1 MVALKHL
8 ESVLGKVATIG
19 MAGYL
24 FGWLCFIA
32 CVICT
37 LAKAAQWRDVA
48 GYCAFLLGGSSIR
61 VQQRKSRYTE
71 IIKRQFYLIYSSIPA
86 RVTRKSTIA

>member
-1 MVALKHL
+1 MIALKLL

-37 LAKAAQWRDVA
+37 LAKAAQWRDVV
-48 GYCAFLLGGSSIR
+48 GYCVFLLGGSSMLIA
-61 VQQRKSRYTE
+61 VGFLGACGHWSYSAQTIQ
-71 IIKRQFYLIYSSIPA
+71 KRRQ
-86 RVTRKSTIA
+86 STA

>member
-1 MVALKHL
+1 MVALKLL

-48 GYCAFLLGGSSIR
+48 G
-61 VQQRKSRYTE
+61 
-71 IIKRQFYLIYSSIPA
+71 
-86 RVTRKSTIA
+86 

>member
-1 MVALKHL
+1 MVALKLL

-48 GYCAFLLGGSSIR
+48 GYCAFLLGGSSMLIA
-61 VQQRKSRYTE
+61 VGFLGLAVIGHIQHKRYVKE
-71 IIKRQFYLIYSSIPA
+71 GKALP
-86 RVTRKSTIA
+86 KK

>member
-1 MVALKHL
+1 
-8 ESVLGKVATIG
+8 

-48 GYCAFLLGGSSIR
+48 GYCAFLLGGSSMLIA
-61 VQQRKSRYTE
+61 VGFLGLAVIGHIQHKRYVKGGKALPKKYDSAKT
-71 IIKRQFYLIYSSIPA
+71 
-86 RVTRKSTIA
+86 VCNTRKFYSPQLS

>member
-1 MVALKHL
+1 MVALKLL

-48 GYCAFLLGGSSIR
+48 GYCAFLLGWLFGACGHWSYSAQTI
-61 VQQRKSRYTE
+61 Q
-71 IIKRQFYLIYSSIPA
+71 KRRQ
-86 RVTRKSTIA
+86 STA

>member
-1 MVALKHL
+1 MVALKLL
-8 ESVLGKVATIG
+8 ESVLGKVAIIG

-37 LAKAAQWRDVA
+37 LAKAARWREVV
-48 GYCAFLLGGSSIR
+48 GYCAFLLGGSSL
-61 VQQRKSRYTE
+61 
-71 IIKRQFYLIYSSIPA
+71 LIAVGFLGLAVIGHIQYKQNQKGGKA
-86 RVTRKSTIA
+86 LLK

>member
-1 MVALKHL
+1 MVALKLL

-37 LAKAAQWRDVA
+37 LAKAAQWRDVV
-48 GYCAFLLGGSSIR
+48 GYCAFLLGGSSL
-61 VQQRKSRYTE
+61 
-71 IIKRQFYLIYSSIPA
+71 LIAVGFWACGHWSYSA
-86 RVTRKSTIA
+86 QTIQKGGRALPKK

>member
-1 MVALKHL
+1 MVALKLL

-19 MAGYL
+19 IAGYL

-48 GYCAFLLGGSSIR
+48 GYCAFLLGGSSMLIAVGFLGLAVIGHIQHKR
-61 VQQRKSRYTE
+61 YVKGGKVQFTRDYTG
-71 IIKRQFYLIYSSIPA
+71 
-86 RVTRKSTIA
+86 

>member
-1 MVALKHL
+1 MVALKLL

-24 FGWLCFIA
+24 FGWLCFIV

-48 GYCAFLLGGSSIR
+48 VIARFFSEAVRCSLPLAFWGLRSLVI
-61 VQQRKSRYTE
+61 
-71 IIKRQFYLIYSSIPA
+71 F
-86 RVTRKSTIA
+86 STNDM